1 MIWLS
6 KLIAARV
13 LANEATATYSLAA
26 AAQAIFPNMRP
37 TFIPIPQILVAL
49 ATVFCVLA
57 SSAGS
62 QSLSDLKDRGN
73 MRPPDEPLQAEVG
86 IEINQ
91 ITGVDQKAEN
101 FGAVV
106 TLRIKWQDPLLGFD
120 EVKEE
125 RDFLIMSIGSL
136 LDRANEVGTLAPSL
150 MIKNQQGNLWVN
162 EAFAV
167 VQADGTA
174 AVFEQSTLTLQAP
187 LFNFTRYPFDR
198 QKFYVEVVSN
208 LPLEYIEF
216 VAMEEDWGLSDMLGE
231 EEWILEN
238 ASMEVS
244 TDKGLTGIESSSIA
258 LVFEGRR
265 HLQYYVTRIFVPM
278 LVLIVVSWATFFL
291 DEYRRRIEIA
301 GSNLLVFV
309 GFNWIIS
316 DSLPKLGYLTFLD
329 AILQFMFVVTG
340 GVIVV
345 NVALRRIKQS
355 GREDL
360 ARQID
365 NYVIKWI
372 YPLGYLGAVLLAIYI
387 FLYRG

>member
-6 KLIAARV
+6 KLTAARV

-26 AAQAIFPNMRP
+26 VAQAIFPNMRP

-106 TLRIKWQDPLLGFD
+106 TLRIKWRDPLLGFD
-120 EVKEE
+120 EVKEG

-150 MIKNQQGNLWVN
+150 IIKNQQGNLWVN

-345 NVALRRIKQS
+345 NVALRRIKQG

-372 YPLGYLGAVLLAIYI
+372 YPFGYLGAVLLAIYI